1 MKFKEKQEEKSGMSK
16 ELYDM
21 FIDIIQTEY
30 EKMSFVLS
38 AKFYFYHEG
47 CKNYKKFFSKMLEN
61 CGKCKFDFEAF
72 LVNHMESVPEFNV
85 PAIDLDFNDITEP
98 FDKFVDYEEEF
109 VEKLNNL
116 AKKALE
122 VADTEVL
129 AFVLPMI
136 KNIDHIACRAAECV
150 KNQQNPLDLI
160 CDEGDVSRKT
170 SSK

>member
-1 MKFKEKQEEKSGMSK
+1 MKFKEKPEEKSGMAK

-38 AKFYFYHEG
+38 AKFYYYQNG
-47 CKNYKKFFSKMLEN
+47 CMNYKKFFSKMLEN

-72 LVNHMESVPEFNV
+72 LVNHMEEVPEFTV
-85 PAIDLDFNDITEP
+85 PEINLDFDETITP
-98 FDKFVDYEEEF
+98 FDKFVEYEEDF
-109 VEKLNNL
+109 VEKLNAL

-122 VADTEVL
+122 LADVEVL

-136 KNIDHIACRAAECV
+136 KCIDHIACRAAECV
-150 KNQQNPLDLI
+150 KNQQNPLDLV
-160 CDEGDVSRKT
+160 CDESNVSGKT
-170 SSK
+170 SGK